1 VARELNGDFAMHI
14 RLACSALLLCLPLL
28 ACAQARGERLRPLLG
43 QRQAD
48 AAQTQSLPAGTRVL
62 RDVAYGTDPA
72 QRYDVY
78 APANARGLPIIAIVH
93 GGGWR
98 YGDKDNPGLAVP
110 KAAYWLPRGY
120 VLVSINY
127 RMLPE
132 ADPALQ
138 ARDVADAVAHLQ
150 RHSSEWGGDP
160 ARSVLMG
167 HSSGA
172 HLVAL
177 LGAQPTTLAD
187 AGAQRPRAVVALDS
201 AAMNV
206 EQIMQAR
213 HLPLYDRAFGDDPT
227 AWIAVSPWHAL
238 SPASLPMLLVCSSQ
252 RQDSCAQARGLAR
265 HAQDLRVPVQVLPE
279 DLSHMQINR
288 ALGAPS
294 DYTTAVD
301 RFITDAV
308 R

>member
-1 VARELNGDFAMHI
+1 MGFRV
-14 RLACSALLLCLPLL
+14 ACSALLLCLPLL
-28 ACAQARGERLRPLLG
+28 ACAQPRDARLRPLLG
-43 QRQAD
+43 SRQAD
-48 AAQTQSLPAGTRVL
+48 AAQTQSPPAGSRVL

-78 APANARGLPIIAIVH
+78 APAEARGLPIIAIVH

-98 YGDKDNPGLAVP
+98 YGDKGNAGLAAP
-110 KAAYWLPRGY
+110 KAAHWLPRGY

-127 RMLPE
+127 RMLPD

-138 ARDVADAVAHLQ
+138 ARDVAAAVAHLQ
-150 RHSSEWGGDP
+150 RHSNQWGGDP
-160 ARSVLMG
+160 ARTVLMG

-177 LGAQPTTLAD
+177 LGAQPSLLTE
-187 AGAQRPRAVVALDS
+187 AGARRPRAVVALDS

-213 HLPLYDRAFGDDPT
+213 HLPLYDRAFGDDPKT
-227 AWIAVSPWHAL
+227 WVAVSPWHAL
-238 SPASLPMLLVCSSQ
+238 SPASLPMLLVCSSR
-252 RQDSCAQARGLAR
+252 RQDSCAQARGLAER
-265 HAQDLRVPVQVLPE
+265 ARDLHVPVQVLPE

-288 ALGAPS
+288 ELGAPS
-294 DYTTAVD
+294 DYTSAVD
-301 RFITDAV
+301 RFIADAV

>member
-1 VARELNGDFAMHI
+1 MGV

-28 ACAQARGERLRPLLG
+28 ACAQSRGERLRPLLG

-48 AAQTQSLPAGTRVL
+48 AAQIQSLPAGTRVL

-93 GGGWR
+93 GGSWS
-98 YGDKDNPGLAVP
+98 YGDKDNPGLATP

-127 RMLPE
+127 RMLPD
-132 ADPALQ
+132 ADPA
-138 ARDVADAVAHLQ
+138 RT
-150 RHSSEWGGDP
+150 
-160 ARSVLMG
+160 VLMG
-167 HSSGA
+167 HSAGA

-177 LGAQPTTLAD
+177 LGARPSALTE
-187 AGAQRPRAVVALDS
+187 AGARRPRAVVALDS

-206 EQIMQAR
+206 EQVMQAR
-213 HLPLYDRAFGDDPT
+213 HLPLYDRAFGEDPT
-227 AWIAVSPWHAL
+227 AWVAVSPWHAL

-252 RQDSCAQARGLAR
+252 RQDSCAQARGLAER
-265 HAQDLRVPVQVLPE
+265 ARDLHVPVQVLPE

-288 ALGAPS
+288 ELGAPS
-294 DYTTAVD
+294 DYTSAVD
-301 RFITDAV
+301 RFIAEAV

>member
-1 VARELNGDFAMHI
+1 MGV

-28 ACAQARGERLRPLLG
+28 ACAQSRGERLRPLLG
-43 QRQAD
+43 PRQAD
-48 AAQTQSLPAGTRVL
+48 AAQIQALPAGARVL

-78 APANARGLPIIAIVH
+78 APAEARGLPIIAIVH

-98 YGDKDNPGLAVP
+98 YGDKGNAGLAAP
-110 KAAYWLPRGY
+110 KAAHWLPRGY

-127 RMLPE
+127 RMLPGV
-132 ADPALQ
+132 AHQHRARRITAPLVAVALQ
-138 ARDVADAVAHLQ
+138 VRN
-150 RHSSEWGGDP
+150 GC
-160 ARSVLMG
+160 G
-167 HSSGA
+167 HTSGA

-177 LGAQPTTLAD
+177 LGARPSALTE
-187 AGAQRPRAVVALDS
+187 AGARRPRAVVALDS

-206 EQIMQAR
+206 EQVMQAR
-213 HLPLYDRAFGDDPT
+213 HLPLYDRAFGEDPT
-227 AWIAVSPWHAL
+227 AWVAVSPWHAL

-265 HAQDLRVPVQVLPE
+265 RAQDLHVPVQVLPE

-288 ALGAPS
+288 ELGAPS
-294 DYTTAVD
+294 DYTSAVD
-301 RFITDAV
+301 RFIAEAV